1 MENSDMDY
9 SRMHIFVT
17 ETLVGNT
24 VPTYWLLFACSINQ
38 QAEKKIEM
46 KGTVYPFRK
55 GICIVS
61 VNPLLWA

>member
-38 QAEKKIEM
+38 QAEKKIEW
-46 KGTVYPFRK
+46 KGRS
-55 GICIVS
+55 I
-61 VNPLLWA
+61 PLEKEFA